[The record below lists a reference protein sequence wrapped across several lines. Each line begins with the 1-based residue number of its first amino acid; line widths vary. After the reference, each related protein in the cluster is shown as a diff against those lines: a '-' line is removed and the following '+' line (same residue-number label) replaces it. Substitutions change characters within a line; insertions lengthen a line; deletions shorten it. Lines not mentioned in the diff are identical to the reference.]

1 MHILFATMQREHGHG
16 RQPACHF
23 ATCRVLVDC
32 QPEAYVWR
40 PLAFGVRLLD
50 RSHGVE
56 RTIYGCTL
64 LPHGLAAFN
73 ELRQGI
79 NAIES
84 GRRNGASTSA
94 CSPTAAQ

>member
-1 MHILFATMQREHGHG
+1 MGTAVSQLAIS
-16 RQPACHF
+16 QPVVSWSIASLKH
-23 ATCRVLVDC
+23 T
-32 QPEAYVWR
+32 
-40 PLAFGVRLLD
+40 FGVRLLD

-56 RTIYGCTL
+56 RTIYGRTL

-79 NAIES
+79 DAIDS

-94 CSPTAAQ
+94 CSPTAAQERTWREVR